1 MPVYFLA
8 MVVFIVMAYIVTAEL
23 AKKIFYERVRD

>member
-8 MVVFIVMAYIVTAEL
+8 MVMVYIVTAEL
-23 AKKIFYERVRD
+23 ARKIFYERVRD